1 MRRLLRYAAV
11 GAAATALH
19 YGVLV
24 AGVEFGGWRPASSAG
39 LGAALG
45 AQAAYAGNRWFTF
58 AHRGPWLPSWWRFQ
72 GTALVGVWACA
83 ESRLKATATSG
94 SRHAASK
101 RRERES
107 KATRGWWVEIRII
120 FMVKDDRN

>member
-72 GTALVGVWACA
+72 GTALVGV
-83 ESRLKATATSG
+83 ATSSALVALG
-94 SRHAASK
+94 GHAGVHYLAAQMVATVLAMLLTYAVN
-101 RRERES
+101 RRW
-107 KATRGWWVEIRII
+107 AFG
-120 FMVKDDRN
+120 